1 MLTPLTI
8 PPGAAIQIT
17 TIGHEA
23 VVLVDPG
30 GEPDLSR
37 LFEPGRGP
45 SALVSFEVG
54 DTELDR
60 IGRVLAEVTLEAG
73 EQCAF
78 IFAGGLGDAFL
89 FRSRLHISELAS

>member
-1 MLTPLTI
+1 MPTPLTI
-8 PPGAAIQIT
+8 PPGAAIQIA

-23 VVLVDPG
+23 VVLVDPS

-37 LFEPGRGP
+37 LFEPGRG

-54 DTELDR
+54 DTKLDR
-60 IGRVLAEVTLEAG
+60 TGRALAEVTLEAG